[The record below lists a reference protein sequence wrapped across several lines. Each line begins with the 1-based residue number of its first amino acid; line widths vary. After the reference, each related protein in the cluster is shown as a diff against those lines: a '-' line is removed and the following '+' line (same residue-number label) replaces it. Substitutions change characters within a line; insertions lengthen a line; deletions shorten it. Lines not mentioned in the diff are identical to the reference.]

1 MYFGREYNAYDLL
14 ELWDRYKDSPILCTF
29 ERLFRANKDAIEQQF
44 IDDGVAMPEDVQD
57 YLDKL

>member
-29 ERLFRANKDAIEQQF
+29 EGLFRANKDAIEQQF
-44 IDDGVAMPEDVQD
+44 IDDGVAMPYDVQA
-57 YLDKL
+57 YLNNL